1 MKLRR
6 TLLAL
11 ALPVLMSAPA
21 QADSHTVTVF
31 QCVNKNDRQVK
42 VTLINGQY
50 QYQFGKLNQQPD
62 IEITR
67 SPKQLTQGF
76 FQTRYAD
83 TDTGYAASQE
93 IDFKNGTYTYTIF
106 TTHSGSKIESGVEV
120 YNKDKKLTKIVCVPN
135 TVVDNIY
142 EHLAEIP
149 ERPE

>member
-1 MKLRR
+1 M
-6 TLLAL
+6 
-11 ALPVLMSAPA
+11 
-21 QADSHTVTVF
+21 
-31 QCVNKNDRQVK
+31 
-42 VTLINGQY
+42 TLINGQY

-93 IDFKNGTYTYTIF
+93 IDFKNGAYTYTIF
-106 TTHSGSKIESGVEV
+106 TNHSGSKIESGVEV
-120 YNKDKKLTKIVCVPN
+120 YNKDKRLTKVVCVPN

-142 EHLAEIP
+142 EHLSEIP

>member
-6 TLLAL
+6 TSIAIV
-11 ALPVLMSAPA
+11 LPILMSAPVL
-21 QADSHTVTVF
+21 ADSHTVTVF

-93 IDFKNGTYTYTIF
+93 IDFRNGGLYLYHF
-106 TTHSGSKIESGVEV
+106 YKPFR
-120 YNKDKKLTKIVCVPN
+120 L
-135 TVVDNIY
+135 
-142 EHLAEIP
+142 
-149 ERPE
+149 